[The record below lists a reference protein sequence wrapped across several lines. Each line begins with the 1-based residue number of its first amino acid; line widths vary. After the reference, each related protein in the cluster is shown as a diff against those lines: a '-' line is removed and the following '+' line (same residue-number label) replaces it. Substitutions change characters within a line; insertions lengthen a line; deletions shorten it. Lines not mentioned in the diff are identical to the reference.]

1 MNISP
6 ARQRDLSLGNTTT
19 THLGEILSVDFAVLV
34 QTLIPGEPL
43 TAADIAANG
52 KGILHKMRHFGE
64 KLLAFGGEAF
74 VLTLSTHPS
83 DSVRGMSIFG
93 LAKHHANSPLETV
106 LDVVRPFATD
116 AHFGVREWAWLAIR
130 PKLATTLQE
139 SIAALSAWTSENDVN
154 LRRFAVESLRP
165 RGVWCTHI
173 TELRSTPELGL
184 PLLEPMRAEA
194 EKYAQDSVA
203 NWLNDASK
211 DRPEWVR
218 QVCQRWEREVG
229 DNPHTRRIIR
239 RALRSIMKGNST
251 P

>member
-6 ARQRDLSLGNTTT
+6 ERQRDLSLGNTEAA
-19 THLGEILSVDFAVLV
+19 HLAEILSVDFCMLV
-34 QTLIPGEPL
+34 QTLIPDDSL

-52 KGILHKMRHFGE
+52 KGILHKMRHFCE
-64 KLLAFGGEAF
+64 KLLASGGAES
-74 VLTLSTHPS
+74 LHTLAAHPS

-93 LAKHHANSPLETV
+93 LARHHAHSPLETV
-106 LDVVRPFATD
+106 LDMVRPFATD

-130 PKLATTLQE
+130 PQLASTLRE
-139 SIAALSAWTSENDVN
+139 SIAALATWTGDPDVN

-173 TELRSTPELGL
+173 AELRKTPELGL
-184 PLLEPMRAEA
+184 PLLEPMRAET

-218 QVCQRWEREVG
+218 QVCQRWEHEVG
-229 DNPHTRRIIR
+229 DTPHTRRIIR
-239 RALRSIMKGNST
+239 RALRSIEKTRN
-251 P
+251 

>member
-1 MNISP
+1 MSISTE
-6 ARQRDLSLGNTTT
+6 RLRDLSLGKTTT
-19 THLGEILSVDFAVLV
+19 RHLAEILSVDFAVLV
-34 QTLIPGEPL
+34 HTLIPDEPV

-64 KLLAFGGEAF
+64 KLLAVGGEAL

-83 DSVRGMSIFG
+83 DSVRGMSVFG
-93 LAKHHANSPLETV
+93 LARYHANSPLETV
-106 LDVVRPFATD
+106 LDMVRPFATD
-116 AHFGVREWAWLAIR
+116 AHFGVREWGWLAIR

-165 RGVWCTHI
+165 RGVWCAHI
-173 TELRSTPELGL
+173 TELRKTPELGL
-184 PLLEPMRAEA
+184 PLLEPMRTEP

-218 QVCQRWEREVG
+218 QVCQRWEGEAG
-229 DNPHTRRIIR
+229 DTPHTRRIIR
-239 RALRSIMKGNST
+239 RALRSIEKNKRHK
-251 P
+251 